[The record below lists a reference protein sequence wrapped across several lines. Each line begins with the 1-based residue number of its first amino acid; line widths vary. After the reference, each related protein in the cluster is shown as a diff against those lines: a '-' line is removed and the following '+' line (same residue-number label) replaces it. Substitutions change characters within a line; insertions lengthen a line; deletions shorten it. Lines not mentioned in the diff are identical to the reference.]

1 VSARAYEARG
11 HAEEAAP
18 VREALERAQAFL
30 TLARAFEAPRA
41 DSRAEPSRAGRA
53 AAEGTGEDALRARL
67 EALRGR
73 ADATLA
79 AALERAVEALAR
91 IDAGPGRRALAD
103 EYDRLLGGRG
113 GVPARESG
121 WSDPRRVAPGE
132 LADVLGFARAF
143 GLETRGEL
151 PDHVACECELASLL
165 ALKEA
170 YALAEGWPQ
179 QAGIASEAYCRLLAD
194 HLVPWLPRF
203 AARVA
208 AETHSPFYAAAA
220 DALGALVQGE
230 AQRLGLDAHVAGPV
244 APLGT
249 GEPEEIAC
257 GGCRGVGP
265 G

>member
-1 VSARAYEARG
+1 VSARADEARG
-11 HAEEAAP
+11 DAEAAGG

-30 TLARAFEAPRA
+30 ALARAFEAPSGSGAA
-41 DSRAEPSRAGRA
+41 DGG
-53 AAEGTGEDALRARL
+53 AAEQGALAARL
-67 EALRGR
+67 EALRRR
-73 ADATLA
+73 ADLPLA
-79 AALERAVEALAR
+79 AALERAVDSLAR

-113 GVPARESG
+113 GVPARESA
-121 WSDPRRVAPGE
+121 WTDPRRVAPGE
-132 LADVLGFARAF
+132 LADLLGFARAF

-170 YALAEGWPQ
+170 YARAEGWPQ
-179 QAGIASEAYCRLLAD
+179 QAEIASQAYRRLLAD

-208 AETHSPFYAAAA
+208 AETTSPFYAAAA
-220 DALGALVQGE
+220 EALAALVQGE
-230 AQRLGLDAHVAGPV
+230 ADRLDLEADVAGP
-244 APLGT
+244 AASFGA

-257 GGCRGVGP
+257 GGCRVECGES
-265 G
+265 